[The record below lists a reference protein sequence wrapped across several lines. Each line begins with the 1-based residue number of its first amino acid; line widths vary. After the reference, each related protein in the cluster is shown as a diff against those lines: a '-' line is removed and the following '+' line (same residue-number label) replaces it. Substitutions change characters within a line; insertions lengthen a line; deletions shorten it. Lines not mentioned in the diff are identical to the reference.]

1 MSNLD
6 IFMLSEILLR
16 QTQELGLQATE
27 NAVILLQTVLY
38 KETKRNTDRTVCK
51 DLILK
56 PIREIG
62 IKL

>member
-38 KETKRNTDRTVCK
+38 KETKRNTNRTVCK